1 MNLDSIIGTFL
12 AESRELLQQMEDA
25 LLQIEQSPD
34 DPELINA
41 IFRAAHT
48 IKGSSGLFGY
58 DAIVAFT
65 HVAESVLDRV
75 RAGEVRFD
83 GELIALMLQVGDH
96 LGGLIDWLADGHDL
110 ADVSVETRATDAELI
125 TCLKRYL
132 EEAPAET
139 EAPQTAGSDDTETPS
154 ASGETASHHWHLS
167 LRFGADTL
175 RSGMDPTSFLRYMA
189 TFGTVA
195 HVEPV
200 LEHLPALETL
210 DPEACYIG
218 LELAFV
224 SDADQATIDGTFEFV
239 RDESSIEII
248 PPHAPLTAFASLLQL
263 RQDEGDEQLQ
273 RILRCGSLTEAEWQ
287 QLQTPAVVAESDTTS
302 MSTSGSD
309 DGDSDISALAAG
321 NVSPASVTATDNA
334 KAAKAG
340 KETQRGGGDSNL
352 IRVDAAKLDQ
362 LINLV
367 GELIIAGA
375 NTRMLAQRS
384 GMLEMNESAETL
396 SRLVEEV
403 RDSAL
408 TLRMVQIGATFNRFQ
423 RVVRDVSKELGK
435 DIVLQVSGG
444 ETELDKTVVEKI
456 GDPLTHLVRN
466 SMDHGIEP
474 AEQRLANGKSAQG
487 VVRLNAY
494 HEAGGIVIEVS
505 DDGGGLNPQ
514 KIMAK
519 AVQRGLVSEG
529 QQLSDKEIFNLIFEP
544 GFSTADQ
551 ISNLSGRGVGM
562 DVVKRNITALRG
574 TVELDSKLGQG
585 TCVRIRLPLTLAI
598 IDGFLIGVGQ
608 ASYVVPLDMVE
619 ECIELPGKGLENQEF
634 LDLRGD
640 VLPFIR
646 LRQLF
651 ADDSTPPRRENVV
664 VVRYAGVRAGLVVDQ
679 LLGEF
684 QTVIKPLGK
693 VFAQV
698 PALSGFTILGSG
710 AVALIL
716 DIPGLLSQVTH
727 NDNRAGFSSSQLNQ
741 LNHVRSNAQ

>member
-1 MNLDSIIGTFL
+1 MNLDSVIGTFI
-12 AESRELLQQMEDA
+12 AESQELLLQMEDA
-25 LLQIEQSPD
+25 LLQVEHNPD

-48 IKGSSGLFGY
+48 IKGSSGLFGF
-58 DAIVAFT
+58 DGIVAFT

-75 RAGEVRFD
+75 RGGELHLD
-83 GELIALMLQVGDH
+83 ADLIALMLKVGDH
-96 LGGLIDWLADGHDL
+96 LAGLIRHLADGGDL
-110 ADVSVETRATDAELI
+110 AELPDSVTANGQELI
-125 TCLKRYL
+125 TALSRYL
-132 EEAPAET
+132 QAQPASAEPAPCASSEQESRAT
-139 EAPQTAGSDDTETPS
+139 GGSP
-154 ASGETASHHWHLS
+154 HWHLS
-167 LRFGADTL
+167 LRFGPDTL
-175 RSGMDPTSFLRYMA
+175 RNGMDPLAFIRYLS
-189 TFGTVA
+189 TLGQVLHIETV
-195 HVEPV
+195 
-200 LEHLPALETL
+200 LDHLPTL
-210 DPEACYIG
+210 DELDAETCYLG
-218 LELAFV
+218 LELSFA
-224 SDADQATIDGTFEFV
+224 SDAEASAIEGAFEFV
-239 RDESSIEII
+239 REEGSIRLL
-248 PPHAPLTAFASLLQL
+248 PPGASLSDFQALLQE
-263 RQDEGDEQLQ
+263 RASEGEAQLE
-273 RILRCGSLTEAEWQ
+273 RLARCTGLSAEMLSASAGAPTLIDAATSQ
-287 QLQTPAVVAESDTTS
+287 VDSSAQVPAV
-302 MSTSGSD
+302 
-309 DGDSDISALAAG
+309 
-321 NVSPASVTATDNA
+321 SPEARSNS
-334 KAAKAG
+334 G
-340 KETQRGGGDSNL
+340 KEAARSGNDANL
-352 IRVDAAKLDQ
+352 IRVDATKLDQ

-384 GMLEMNESAETL
+384 GLTDMSESAETL

-435 DIVLQVSGG
+435 DIVLQISGG
-444 ETELDKTVVEKI
+444 DTELDKTVVEKI

-466 SMDHGIEP
+466 AMDHGIES
-474 AEQRLANGKSAQG
+474 ADARRESGKSVQG

-514 KIMAK
+514 KILAK
-519 AVQRGLVSEG
+519 ATQRGLINEG

-544 GFSTADQ
+544 GFSTAEQ

-619 ECIELPGKGLENQEF
+619 ECIELPSEQITGQQH

-646 LRQLF
+646 LRQMF
-651 ADDSTPPRRENVV
+651 DDQGQPPRRENVV

-693 VFAQV
+693 VFCQV

-716 DIPGLLSQVTH
+716 DIPGLLAQITQSGGP
-727 NDNRAGFSSSQLNQ
+727 RAVSPSSQL
-741 LNHVRSNAQ
+741 RSTVQ